1 MKALTVALT
10 EEKNKLAQTGA
21 WVYLITV
28 YLTDGARHFVPNN
41 ASILFDGILYEAFGC
56 KVGDV
61 RGDLQGGL
69 AEVEVAIQ
77 NVSREMSAYVELNDL
92 RGVEVRLITVN
103 TNQLADPNSF
113 IDNVVYEINEISVS
127 DDLVTFQLGHDRL
140 LRQRA
145 PYGRI
150 LRDNCRWVYNMP
162 PGRSPECGY
171 IDNRPGPRGSILSS
185 SGFTITGTGGTDFMS
200 RFIPGDWI
208 QAGGQTKQ
216 IATVVDDTHMTTV
229 LAFSPVLGPGTYNVQ
244 KPTCD
249 KILEGPNGCRAHN
262 NVARIGAFPGIP
274 VLAG

>member
-1 MKALTVALT
+1 MKSLTVALT

-21 WVYLITV
+21 WVYLITA
-28 YLTDGARHFVPNN
+28 YLPDGDRHFVPNN
-41 ASILFDGILYEAFGC
+41 AAILFDGILYEAFGC

-92 RGVEVRLITVN
+92 RGIEVRLITVN
-103 TNQLADPNSF
+103 TNHLDDPNAF
-113 IDNVVYEINEISVS
+113 IDNVVYEINEISVT

-150 LRDNCRWVYNMP
+150 LRDNCRWVYNVP
-162 PGRSPECGY
+162 PGRSPECGFL
-171 IDNRPGPRGSILSS
+171 DWFPGPGTASA
-185 SGFTITGTGGTDFMS
+185 SGVFVLGLGTDFVT
-200 RFIPGDWI
+200 RFKAGDAI
-208 QAGGQTKQ
+208 SIEGQARIISSDPTNPVDLVVTLPFTGVVTGQ
-216 IATVVDDTHMTTV
+216 AYYVH
-229 LAFSPVLGPGTYNVQ
+229 

-249 KILEGPNGCRAHN
+249 KVLEGRNGCRAHSN
-262 NVARIGAFPGIP
+262 QSRIGAFPGIP